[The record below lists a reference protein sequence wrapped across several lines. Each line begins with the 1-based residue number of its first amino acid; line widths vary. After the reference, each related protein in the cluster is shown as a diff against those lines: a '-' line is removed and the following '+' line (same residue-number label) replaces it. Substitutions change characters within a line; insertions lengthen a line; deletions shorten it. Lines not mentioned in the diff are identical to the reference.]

1 MIKEKLEY
9 LIKKF
14 YLKYLISV
22 ALTITSIYFWI
33 TFADSNFL
41 DIVGVIIN
49 ISGLIIWWVAK
60 LTLAENWNMGF
71 GKPKINQLVTHGL
84 YSKIRHPMYWGV
96 NLTLIGLILLYPEF
110 WFFIISLLIIIYF
123 FSRMRVED
131 TYLSDKL
138 GKEYRDYKEK
148 TWI

>member
-1 MIKEKLEY
+1 MIQEKIEY